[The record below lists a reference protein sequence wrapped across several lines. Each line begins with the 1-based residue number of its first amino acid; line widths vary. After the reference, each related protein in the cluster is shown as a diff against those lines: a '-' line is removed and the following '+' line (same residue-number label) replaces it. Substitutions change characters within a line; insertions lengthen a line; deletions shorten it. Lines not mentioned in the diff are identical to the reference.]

1 MGHPKF
7 NREKLAFK
15 NLSERINKLSVGSD
29 LVPLSQIP
37 AGLSDTG
44 NELINLTAEKI
55 VAARSKNR
63 SVMLTFGAH
72 TIKNGMAP
80 TLIELISEGWVTHLA
95 TNGAGIIHDW
105 EFAFQGKS
113 SEDVRANVRNGQFG
127 IWNETGLYINL
138 ALAVGAREGL
148 GYGESIGKMISCEGL
163 EIPEISF
170 LKEEALKNI
179 DADREKA
186 SASIDLAGLI
196 GRLGIKPGFM
206 KISHPYKKYS
216 VQAAAWEKKVPF
228 TGHPMFGHDIIY
240 THPANHGASVGRTA
254 LTDFLYFAE
263 SVSRLENGVYMSLG
277 SAVMSPMIF
286 EKSLSMAQNIEIQQ
300 NRHIDNHFML
310 IVDLAHSD
318 WDWQKNGEPPVDN
331 PAYYLRYCKTFHRMG
346 GEMHYLTADN
356 RDFLLGLYRA
366 LQVKSNRK

>member
-7 NREKLAFK
+7 NREKLVFK
-15 NLSERINKLSVGSD
+15 KLSERKNKLSVESD
-29 LVPLSQIP
+29 LVPLTQTP
-37 AGLSDTG
+37 ASLSESAI
-44 NELINLTAEKI
+44 ELIYQTAEKI
-55 VAARSKNR
+55 ISARSRNR
-63 SVMLTFGAH
+63 PVMLTFGAH

-80 TLIELISEGWVTHLA
+80 ALIALISEGWVTHLA

-113 SEDVRANVRNGQFG
+113 SEDVKANVRKGEFG
-127 IWNETGLYINL
+127 IWNETGLFINL
-138 ALAVGAREGL
+138 ALAVGASEGL
-148 GYGESIGKMISCEGL
+148 GYGESIGKMISREGL
-163 EIPEISF
+163 DIPDISF
-170 LKEEALKNI
+170 LKKEAQKNI
-179 DADREKA
+179 DADPDYA

-196 GRLGIKPGFM
+196 SRLKIQPGFM
-206 KISHPYKKYS
+206 KILHPYKKYS

-240 THPANHGASVGRTA
+240 THPANLGSAVGRTA

-263 SVSRLENGVYMSLG
+263 SVSRLEHGVYMSLG

-286 EKSLSMAQNIEIQQ
+286 EKSLSMAQNIEIQH

-310 IVDLAHSD
+310 VVDIAQSD
-318 WDWQKNGEPPVDN
+318 WDWQKKGEPPADN

-356 RDFLLGLYRA
+356 RDFLLRLYKA
-366 LQVKSNRK
+366 LSIRRS